1 MKEVP
6 MRAFIATVILVASL
20 AVATTAHATQNRTTT
35 INAALVGNGCGVTGL
50 ECGSGGGGSCV
61 CLSGFW
67 NFAGRTTI
75 PALGTLSFAGSY
87 SDGYFCSE
95 IGEDFNCLVPLT
107 YTRSLT
113 LIFTA
118 HNGDK
123 LVLAEEF
130 SSSTRP
136 PLLIE
141 GDNPVGGEWSVDPA
155 QSTGRFTHYSGSGTY
170 SLNYQDQ
177 QTYATFTL
185 TLQGA
190 LTFR

>member
-1 MKEVP
+1 
-6 MRAFIATVILVASL
+6 MRAFIAMVILVGGF
-20 AVATTAHATQNRTTT
+20 AVATTAQAAPNKTTM
-35 INAALVGNGCGVTGL
+35 INATLVGNGCGVTGL

-67 NFAGRTTI
+67 NFAGRRTI
-75 PALGTLSFAGSY
+75 STLGALTFAGSY

-118 HNGDK
+118 HNGDE
-123 LVLAEEF
+123 LVLAEDF
-130 SSSTRP
+130 FSSTRP
-136 PLLIE
+136 PLLVE
-141 GDNPVGGEWSVDPA
+141 GDNPVGGAWSVDPT
-155 QSTGRFTHYSGSGTY
+155 QSTGRFTHYTGSGTY

-177 QTYATFTL
+177 QTYATFRVS
-185 TLQGA
+185 LQGT

>member
-1 MKEVP
+1 
-6 MRAFIATVILVASL
+6 MRACIAMVILVGGL
-20 AVATTAHATQNRTTT
+20 AVATAPQAAASRTTG
-35 INAALVGNGCGVTGL
+35 INATLVGNGCGATGL

-67 NFAGRTTI
+67 NFAGQTTI
-75 PALGTLSFAGSY
+75 PALGALSLAGSY

-95 IGEDFNCLVPLT
+95 VGPDFNCLVPLT

-113 LIFTA
+113 LTFTA

-123 LVLAEEF
+123 LVLAEDF
-130 SSSTRP
+130 SSDTRP

-141 GDNPVGGEWSVDPA
+141 GDNPVGGAWSVDPT
-155 QSTGRFTHYSGSGTY
+155 QSTGRFAQYTGSGTY

-185 TLQGA
+185 ALQGT
-190 LTFR
+190 LTSR

>member
-1 MKEVP
+1 
-6 MRAFIATVILVASL
+6 MRAFIAMVILVGGF
-20 AVATTAHATQNRTTT
+20 AVATTAQAAPNKTTM
-35 INAALVGNGCGVTGL
+35 INATLVGNGCGVTGL

-67 NFAGRTTI
+67 NFAGRRTI
-75 PALGTLSFAGSY
+75 STLGALTFAGSY

-95 IGEDFNCLVPLT
+95 IAGDFTCLVPLT
-107 YTRSLT
+107 YTRTLT
-113 LIFTA
+113 LTFAAPT
-118 HNGDK
+118 GDK
-123 LVLAEEF
+123 LVLAEDF

-136 PLLIE
+136 PLLVE
-141 GDNPVGGEWSVDPA
+141 GDNPVGGEWSVDPI
-155 QSTGRFTHYSGSGTY
+155 QSTGRFSRYTGSGTY

-185 TLQGA
+185 TLQGT